1 MSSAGSL
8 SGELLGILDGKVR
21 FKAAFSPE
29 PLEMT
34 LDTVARINLAD
45 AELEKPKLGLGD
57 VRVTFSNGGQF
68 TFLIENWGADR
79 VTGLSTVLGR
89 VEFQPGAFSMLE
101 FNLTKKKGPVAQIR
115 LMTSRPVMAAVTA
128 ALIAREQIS
137 NNWALRETTDR
148 LR

>member
-34 LDTVARINLAD
+34 LDTVARINLTD
-45 AELEKPKLGLGD
+45 TKLEKPKLGLGD

-68 TFLIENWGADR
+68 TFLLEHWGADR

-89 VEFQPGAFSMLE
+89 VEFQPDAFSLLE
-101 FNLTKKKGPVAQIR
+101 FNLTKKEGSGSADPF
-115 LMTSRPVMAAVTA
+115 
-128 ALIAREQIS
+128 
-137 NNWALRETTDR
+137 DDF
-148 LR
+148 

>member
-45 AELEKPKLGLGD
+45 TELEKPKPAWAMCGSPSPTAVNL
-57 VRVTFSNGGQF
+57 RFYWKIGGR
-68 TFLIENWGADR
+68 IGSPA
-79 VTGLSTVLGR
+79 
-89 VEFQPGAFSMLE
+89 
-101 FNLTKKKGPVAQIR
+101 
-115 LMTSRPVMAAVTA
+115 
-128 ALIAREQIS
+128 
-137 NNWALRETTDR
+137 
-148 LR
+148 

>member
-1 MSSAGSL
+1 
-8 SGELLGILDGKVR
+8 
-21 FKAAFSPE
+21 
-29 PLEMT
+29 MT

-57 VRVTFSNGGQF
+57 VRRFSNGGQF
-68 TFLIENWGADR
+68 TLIENWGADR

-101 FNLTKKKGPVAQIR
+101 FNLTKEGLVQIR
-115 LMTSRPVMAAVTA
+115 LMTSLAGDGCSNCGVNSPRTN
-128 ALIAREQIS
+128 S